1 MSAHDRGHVERV
13 VRLARY
19 IAEREG
25 ADPKVVTV
33 AAELHDIA
41 RGHPDHALEGA
52 RRAGRILEEQ
62 GYPSDFIERVCHCI
76 EAHSFSGGV
85 EPRTLEAKVLSDADK
100 IDAMGAVGIARAFL
114 HSGERGRTLE
124 ETLKHF
130 EEKLLGL
137 FHLLYTPTARALA
150 EPRHRFLVEFHRRL
164 LEELSGP

>member
-1 MSAHDRGHVERV
+1 MSAHDREHVERV

-25 ADPKVVTV
+25 ADLEVVTV

-41 RGHPDHALEGA
+41 RDHPDHAREGAHRARKILEG
-52 RRAGRILEEQ
+52 R
-62 GYPSDFIERVCHCI
+62 GYPPDFIERVCHCI

-85 EPRTLEAKVLSDADK
+85 KPQTLEARILSDADK

-114 HSGERGRTLE
+114 HSGESGRTLE
-124 ETLKHF
+124 ETLRHF
-130 EEKLLGL
+130 EEKLLKL
-137 FHLLYTPTARALA
+137 FDSLHTPTARALG
-150 EPRHRFLVEFHRRL
+150 EPRHRTLLEFYRRL